1 MLRSRQRLEEE
12 FLGRIYI
19 AHFILGGL
27 LRWTAHMVVLKA
39 YFKLPV
45 PGIKPRFPAHRALV
59 SLASF
64 CLALP
69 MLLCSGA
76 CVGPT

>member
-1 MLRSRQRLEEE
+1 
-12 FLGRIYI
+12 
-19 AHFILGGL
+19 
-27 LRWTAHMVVLKA
+27 MVVLKA

-69 MLLCSGA
+69 MLLCAGA
-76 CVGPT
+76 CVGPTRVSVCAHGCGMCLCVFNLGLRAPCAE